1 MAGDL
6 LRLALFGGRVGKQA
20 MGRVEPV
27 VAVLAHAVGSEQA
40 GEGVKVIRV
49 SLNHLLKGVNGG
61 RRLEAAEGLPAALQD
76 LLILRVWHDDLDVLS
91 RFCRAHDLH
100 QQDAAA
106 QSQHAGGQVGRG
118 GLALPGLQGEQGQ
131 RNDRQGGGGQGDRGP
146 CPAGHRKG

>member
-1 MAGDL
+1 MIQAGGQGFCLGKFSGPGQGGHKGPADGGGQRRSLLLAELLPVAGDL

-61 RRLEAAEGLPAALQD
+61 R
-76 LLILRVWHDDLDVLS
+76 V
-91 RFCRAHDLH
+91 
-100 QQDAAA
+100 
-106 QSQHAGGQVGRG
+106 AGF
-118 GLALPGLQGEQGQ
+118 A
-131 RNDRQGGGGQGDRGP
+131 D
-146 CPAGHRKG
+146 PAGPA